1 MKVHLPMTIP
11 STGYWILAMV
21 WSIIVLLVVPV
32 RFSYEGM
39 LAPIAYTLVFLIF
52 SLLFIV
58 VFRRV
63 AKYQSAVTPAY
74 GQRFY
79 RRLMI
84 ISSLACIAVW
94 SVYWAI
100 FYPGL
105 ISWDFYVQWHEM
117 ARKIPYSDWHPVF
130 HTFMMWLVTRIWYSP
145 AMVSLVQIL
154 SMGLLVGMAA
164 VRLARVGTP
173 FGVVVAMVTF
183 YAVFPLFGFYAVSLW
198 KDIGYAIAVLWLSVL
213 VLDIV
218 SSDGLALQNRLT
230 ILSLFLACF
239 FVALMRHNGIVPA
252 FGTLFV
258 SVMVYRK
265 QFKPLL
271 LLTLSLAI
279 AIVLFKGPVVT
290 FFKVDMQAKNIL
302 KAHLPIQHIGAI
314 LNANGYIT
322 EEDAAFL
329 NQKILP
335 LPYWKKAYNPRSC
348 MPLIFGKKKDGNH
361 YLDQQIL
368 KSDENYHRLLK
379 IWIKLAMQNPR
390 AILCYY
396 RDASEL
402 VWRIRSQY
410 RPFVIADEDLN
421 EEDLYSGYKPSPRLS
436 QRVGAVGRFL
446 IRLINDNSKGW
457 YLHRGALYFWL
468 VLFFMSLM
476 VIRNRNGVVLLLAI
490 PMLFQAATV
499 AVFPL
504 VQDTRFMF
512 PVMLVA
518 PLLVAVFFSRQVG
531 GKSLGETGK
540 VTTCK

>member
-1 MKVHLPMTIP
+1 
-11 STGYWILAMV
+11 
-21 WSIIVLLVVPV
+21 
-32 RFSYEGM
+32 
-39 LAPIAYTLVFLIF
+39 
-52 SLLFIV
+52 
-58 VFRRV
+58 
-63 AKYQSAVTPAY
+63 
-74 GQRFY
+74 
-79 RRLMI
+79 
-84 ISSLACIAVW
+84 
-94 SVYWAI
+94 
-100 FYPGL
+100 
-105 ISWDFYVQWHEM
+105 
-117 ARKIPYSDWHPVF
+117 
-130 HTFMMWLVTRIWYSP
+130 
-145 AMVSLVQIL
+145 
-154 SMGLLVGMAA
+154 
-164 VRLARVGTP
+164 
-173 FGVVVAMVTF
+173 
-183 YAVFPLFGFYAVSLW
+183 
-198 KDIGYAIAVLWLSVL
+198 
-213 VLDIV
+213 
-218 SSDGLALQNRLT
+218 
-230 ILSLFLACF
+230 
-239 FVALMRHNGIVPA
+239 
-252 FGTLFV
+252 
-258 SVMVYRK
+258 
-265 QFKPLL
+265 
-271 LLTLSLAI
+271 
-279 AIVLFKGPVVT
+279 
-290 FFKVDMQAKNIL
+290 
-302 KAHLPIQHIGAI
+302 
-314 LNANGYIT
+314 
-322 EEDAAFL
+322 
-329 NQKILP
+329 
-335 LPYWKKAYNPRSC
+335 

-410 RPFVIADEDLN
+410 RPFVIADEDLT